1 MGTFITLIVII
12 FSLPSWAT
20 VVAGA
25 SECPTQFEGRVKDII
40 KPVGTT
46 DVFSVD
52 QVVFE
57 TDRTL
62 KGNVPDQVVL
72 EVLQNGPY
80 QLERD
85 RDYKVQVRNGKV
97 CWIEE
102 I

>member
-1 MGTFITLIVII
+1 MYKVITLMVIV

-25 SECPTQFEGRVKDII
+25 NECPTQFEGRVKEII
-40 KPVGTT
+40 RPVGPS

-52 QVVFE
+52 RVVFE
-57 TDRTL
+57 NDRTL
-62 KGNVPDQVVL
+62 KGEVSEQVVL

-80 QLERD
+80 QLEVD
-85 RDYKVQVRNGKV
+85 RDYRVQVRNGKV
-97 CWIEE
+97 CWIED

>member
-1 MGTFITLIVII
+1 MGKFITLIVII

-25 SECPTQFEGRVKDII
+25 NECPTQFEGRVKEII
-40 KPVGTT
+40 RPIGPT

-52 QVVFE
+52 QVIFE
-57 TDRTL
+57 TDRTI
-62 KGNVPDQVVL
+62 KGVVSHQVVL
-72 EVLQNGPY
+72 EILQNGPY
-80 QLERD
+80 QLEVD
-85 RDYKVQVRNGKV
+85 QDYRVQVRNGKV